1 MGRDK
6 KFSEQDLW
14 HHTHQLLLSV
24 GYQGFTMSLL
34 AQSIGVSRA
43 AIYKQYPNKEELI
56 IQFMVWQMEKSIENL
71 SNVNFSQ
78 SFEQQLEDLLV
89 RMFDMRDLH
98 QILGFASQ
106 INDVSLVVKQ
116 KKEVLNNMH
125 GGLYIPLQQVIKQGK
140 EEGIIAEDRNDFILL
155 SFIFQLIDM
164 PNHLNM
170 PIESFLKEIKLLIL
184 HGISK

>member
-43 AIYKQYPNKEELI
+43 AIYNQYPNKEELI

-140 EEGIIAEDRNDFILL
+140 EEGIIAEDRNNFILL